1 MPLRFYAFVF
11 LWIFMVMITGVHGS
25 AKTPSD
31 FGYKKE
37 IMLKVLRSLFPKKG
51 VPKLPDHYV
60 AFHNPFNKSGTLFR
74 FNITNG
80 LMFMRGTRAVKP
92 MEVCKFMLA
101 PMPHAYCR
109 LPIPGSFAT
118 YKCKLSY
125 GRAVTDEFKINL
137 SMQEYEGWNNPAD
150 VSGYFDVIDYPKHPR
165 LTLTSVFVTEFSVD
179 TTSSPPFENFTVF
192 KKFNLSRTLLITKI
206 WDNFTEYVFRK
217 CKQDIRNVTKLVYT
231 RRMNHVAHAV
241 GEFDIIKLLQ

>member
-11 LWIFMVMITGVHGS
+11 LWIFMVIITGVHGS
-25 AKTPSD
+25 AKTPS
-31 FGYKKE
+31 E
-37 IMLKVLRSLFPKKG
+37 R
-51 VPKLPDHYV
+51 
-60 AFHNPFNKSGTLFR
+60 
-74 FNITNG
+74 
-80 LMFMRGTRAVKP
+80 
-92 MEVCKFMLA
+92 
-101 PMPHAYCR
+101 
-109 LPIPGSFAT
+109 
-118 YKCKLSY
+118 
-125 GRAVTDEFKINL
+125 
-137 SMQEYEGWNNPAD
+137 
-150 VSGYFDVIDYPKHPR
+150 PR
-165 LTLTSVFVTEFSVD
+165 LTLTSVFVTEFLVD